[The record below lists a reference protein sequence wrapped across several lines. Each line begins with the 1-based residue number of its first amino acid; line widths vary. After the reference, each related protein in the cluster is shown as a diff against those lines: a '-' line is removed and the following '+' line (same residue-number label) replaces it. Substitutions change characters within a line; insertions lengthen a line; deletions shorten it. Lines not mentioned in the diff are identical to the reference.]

1 MKWSLKL
8 GSFAGIGVFIHW
20 TFLLLIGF
28 IAFLHLDR
36 SQSLA
41 DQWGRVVG
49 GVVFVLAIFGCVLLH
64 EFGHALTAKRFGVRT
79 RDITLLPIGG
89 VARLERMPTN
99 PWHEFWITVAG
110 PAVNVV
116 IAVALGAALLIAG
129 ISMRMESDLMSGGFL
144 VRLMWVN
151 VLLVVFNMLP
161 AFPMDG
167 GRILRS
173 VLAMRLDYALA
184 TEIAA
189 RVGQAMAIL
198 FGLLGLFA
206 GNVFLMLIALFV
218 FLGAEAESQAA
229 KMRSSFRG
237 LNASD
242 AMMTQFVTLAP
253 DDTLERAAAELL
265 AGSQQE
271 FPVVDG
277 TGRVAGMLRR
287 TELLNALRTGG
298 LGASVRTAMKPDCPA
313 IAPTEP
319 LERLYERMQESGCS
333 ALPVVWGGRVVGLIS
348 AENVGELV
356 MIRSA
361 LGGATPPPSATVE
374 PRTAPRVEP

>member
-1 MKWSLKL
+1 MRWSLKL
-8 GSFAGIGVFIHW
+8 GSFAGIGVYIHW
-20 TFLLLIGF
+20 TFLLLIAF

-36 SQSLA
+36 TQPMA
-41 DQWGRVVG
+41 DQWGRVLG

-99 PWHEFWITVAG
+99 PWHEFWITIAG

-116 IAVALGAALLIAG
+116 IAVGLGAALLAAG
-129 ISMRMESDLMSGGFL
+129 RSLRLESDLMSGDFL
-144 VRLMWVN
+144 ARLMWVN

-173 VLAMRLDYALA
+173 VLAMRLEYALA
-184 TEIAA
+184 TEVAA

-198 FGLLGLFA
+198 FGLLGLFV

-229 KMRSSFRG
+229 KMRSAFRG
-237 LNASD
+237 LNVAD
-242 AMMTQFVTLAP
+242 AMMSQFVTLRP
-253 DDTLERAAAELL
+253 DDSLERAAEELL

-271 FPVVDG
+271 FPIVDDD
-277 TGRVAGMLRR
+277 GRVVGVLRR
-287 TELLNALRTGG
+287 AELFTALRAGG
-298 LGASVRTAMKPDCPA
+298 LDAPIRNAMKQGCPVVS
-313 IAPTEP
+313 PTEP
-319 LERLYERMQESGCS
+319 LERVYERMQEAGCS
-333 ALPVVWGGRVVGLIS
+333 ALPVVWGGRVVGMVS

-361 LGGATPPPSATVE
+361 LGKASAHAAAPE
-374 PRTAPRVEP
+374 PRTGAGV